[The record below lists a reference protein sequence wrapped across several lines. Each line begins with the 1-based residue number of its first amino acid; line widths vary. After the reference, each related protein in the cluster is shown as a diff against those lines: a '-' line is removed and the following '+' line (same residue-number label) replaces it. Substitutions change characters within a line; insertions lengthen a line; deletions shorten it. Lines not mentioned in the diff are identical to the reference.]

1 MKVNLDT
8 KLHVNSF
15 MMDKFSS
22 KGNVGYL
29 YFKLFVEIYYEKYK
43 ELGYIPNYRI
53 SELIKLAKLRV
64 SPETCRKS
72 LNYFFKSENLSE
84 NLQDTLITITEQV
97 IQAYMVPPIND
108 KIEGDEF

>member
-43 ELGYIPNYRI
+43 KAAAPILFHSAANIAVYLL
-53 SELIKLAKLRV
+53 S
-64 SPETCRKS
+64 S
-72 LNYFFKSENLSE
+72 L
-84 NLQDTLITITEQV
+84 
-97 IQAYMVPPIND
+97 
-108 KIEGDEF
+108 